1 MAQSLPRLR
10 HDLDFFPSP
19 SPEHPGLFLR
29 DPFRYSD
36 AMMVVPPL
44 LVECLRCFDGI
55 QTDLDLCAALVRL
68 TGDLDTGQVADYLR
82 QTLSQAGFLEDE
94 TFANM
99 RDEKRQAFAARTVR
113 EPAHAGSAY
122 PADPAALRETLAG
135 WTENGAT
142 SLAAGSSWNGSLAGI
157 AAPHVSPAGGW
168 QSYRAAYGVLGPEH
182 RQRTFV
188 ILATSHYGAPE
199 TFGLTRKNFRTPL
212 GEAVTDTALVN
223 RLAKR
228 AANSVEMEDFCH
240 SFEHTVELQLVF
252 LQHALG
258 ADVRIV
264 PVLCGA
270 FAQSILE
277 GGKPE
282 DDDKV
287 KAFCDALGEIADRE
301 GDRLFWVLGVNM
313 AHMGARYTDRFAARA
328 GEGRMQEVRQRDQ
341 ERIGRINAADAAGFW
356 DLVQQNKDDLKWC
369 GASPFYTFLKSV
381 PGLRGELLRYEQW
394 NIDEQSVVSFAG
406 MVFGR

>member
-1 MAQSLPRLR
+1 LAQLLPRLR

-36 AMMVVPPL
+36 AMLIVPPP
-44 LVECLRCFDGI
+44 LVECLRCFDGSH
-55 QTDLDLCAALVRL
+55 TDLDLRSALVRL
-68 TGDLDTGQVADYLR
+68 TGDLNTSQVMDHLF

-94 TFANM
+94 TFATM
-99 RDEKRQAFAARTVR
+99 RGQKRHAFAGQAVR

-122 PADPAALRETLAG
+122 PADPAALRQTLAG
-135 WTENGAT
+135 WTEGTQSVAAGA
-142 SLAAGSSWNGSLAGI
+142 SWDGNLAAI
-157 AAPHVSPAGGW
+157 AAPHVSPSGGW
-168 QSYRAAYGVLGPEH
+168 QSYRAAYGLLRPEH
-182 RQRTFV
+182 RDRTFV
-188 ILATSHYGAPE
+188 ILATSHFGAAE
-199 TFGLTRKNFRTPL
+199 SFGLTRKTFRTPL
-212 GEAVTDTALVN
+212 GEAITDTASVDW
-223 RLAKR
+223 LAKR

-264 PVLCGA
+264 PILCGP
-270 FAQSILE
+270 FAHSILK

-287 KAFCDALGEIADRE
+287 KSFCETLGELQDRE
-301 GDRLFWVLGVNM
+301 GDRLLWVLGVDM
-313 AHMGARYTDRFAARA
+313 AHMGARYSDRFAARA
-328 GEGRMQEVRQRDQ
+328 GEGRMQEVRQRDA
-341 ERIGRINAADAAGFW
+341 ERISRINAADAAGFW
-356 DLVQQNKDDLKWC
+356 DLVQQNRDDLKWC
-369 GASPFYTFLKSV
+369 GSSPFYTFLKSV
-381 PGLRGELLRYEQW
+381 PGLHGELLHYEQW

-406 MVFGR
+406 MAFGR